1 MNFLYYKIVF
11 TLYFNNLHFNWLK
24 SLQLTLKPNKKMN
37 TEFITI
43 IILLAYIGFLHFQL
57 YTKNSFIESLV
68 KKQLNIE
75 SALSREG
82 LEDIIKQL
90 KGLSNGTQVKHSKL
104 FDKEIQDFFLK
115 VSDKNVVFIRITKE
129 GFLFA
134 DSFYKTAEAVTND
147 KLDLVYKHN
156 LRKNFGKFVV
166 VIGIDKNVYNHYL
179 TEIANSNKVLSV
191 EQIISKKHPQLNE
204 NLDEVYLLPNKY
216 IKGFVN
222 IETGEIHVNK
232 DFNPKFDSPELETN
246 LNSAI

>member
-1 MNFLYYKIVF
+1 
-11 TLYFNNLHFNWLK
+11 
-24 SLQLTLKPNKKMN
+24 MN

-57 YTKNSFIESLV
+57 YKKNSFIESLI

-104 FDKEIQDFFLK
+104 FDKEIQDFILK
-115 VSDKNVVFIRITKE
+115 DSDKNVVFIHYTKDEDVVNRITKE

-232 DFNPKFDSPELETN
+232 DFNPKFDSPEFENN